1 MSKTYVHILALAVLF
16 FVVSNPMTY
25 ALTDNLLGRVVGP
38 LSKGCC
44 GCPTSLGLI
53 VHALVFAVVAHKL
66 HL

>member
-1 MSKTYVHILALAVLF
+1 MSKTYVHIIALVVLF

-25 ALTDNLLGRVVGP
+25 KLTDKLLSPIVGP